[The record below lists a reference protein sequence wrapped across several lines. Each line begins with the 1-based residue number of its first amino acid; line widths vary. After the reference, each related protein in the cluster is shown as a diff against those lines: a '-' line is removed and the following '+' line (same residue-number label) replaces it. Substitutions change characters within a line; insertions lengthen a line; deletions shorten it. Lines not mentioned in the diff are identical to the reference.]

1 MNIDISYISVQLLK
15 SILST
20 ALVCDWNLRAWTFLE
35 SFRGRHQ
42 IYLLCKNNKTI
53 NFRDMC
59 IEICN
64 HGSVDLAIF
73 ALSLVHMLPQELSV
87 LRLVSSKP
95 KLDSST
101 EAKISSTFLRIE
113 DAGAY
118 LSYRPASR
126 VGDDVVIWSLLTGTR
141 NFDVAEELWLSPHTQ
156 TETSGHRYLYTGF
169 LISSAPRSK
178 KQGLSWLPTTPYFK
192 SSKRPVEDAL
202 NSLRAFSAGDSMF
215 GEYSDKGLKAYWLV
229 YEFDTLD
236 LTSLEGTAQDTRGE
250 LEKVVQQ
257 YLKAYRWGAL
267 LQARLNISY
276 HSANADNVAKY
287 KG

>member
-1 MNIDISYISVQLLK
+1 
-15 SILST
+15 
-20 ALVCDWNLRAWTFLE
+20 
-35 SFRGRHQ
+35 
-42 IYLLCKNNKTI
+42 
-53 NFRDMC
+53 MC

-73 ALSLVHMLPQELSV
+73 ALSLVHMLPQ
-87 LRLVSSKP
+87 RLPSTWPDTSKP
-95 KLDSST
+95 KLDSSM
-101 EAKISSTFLRIE
+101 EAYNSNTFLKIE

-126 VGDDVVIWSLLTGTR
+126 IGDDVIIWSLLTGIG
-141 NFDVAEELWLSPHTQ
+141 NYDVAEELWLSPHTQ
-156 TETSGHRYLYTGF
+156 AVLSEYRYVSTGF

-192 SSKRPVEDAL
+192 SSERPMEDVH

-236 LTSLEGTAQDTRGE
+236 LTPLERTAQDTGGE
-250 LEKVVQQ
+250 LKKIIQQ
-257 YLKAYRWGAL
+257 YLKGHRWGAL
-267 LQARLNISY
+267 LQARLNVSSY
-276 HSANADNVAKY
+276 TANADNVAKY
-287 KG
+287 KGQIDGTALAVVGSCNSTRPSKLPMEEGGWTWKGTYVWCNEVKLPDFQEVLDFFIE